1 MWLKNI
7 VSPVNVEDNNRE
19 NNFKNQLLDLSY
31 FVGKK
36 YFDSDGSQNYLIFQP
51 VFKFFQIFSG
61 AVNKI
66 LGWKSKRL
74 SDKSS
79 TTSATWDNSFA
90 WKCIFIILK

>member
-1 MWLKNI
+1 MTKKYSKSL
-7 VSPVNVEDNNRE
+7 NVEDNNRE
-19 NNFKNQLLDLSY
+19 NNFKNQLFDLSY

-36 YFDSDGSQNYLIFQP
+36 YFDSDESQNYLIFQP

-74 SDKSS
+74 SDKSI
-79 TTSATWDNSFA
+79 TTPA
-90 WKCIFIILK
+90 I